1 MMFLKEM
8 MWTPWY
14 IPGTRWQFLRLV
26 TTAATAAAEAG
37 QGSVSLAPDLSFLYS
52 STVEY
57 RFAVRATRS
66 LLCFAVGCCL
76 LLVCDV

>member
-1 MMFLKEM
+1 MFLKEM

-37 QGSVSLAPDLSFLYS
+37 QGSVSLAPDLSFLSRVLWSIGLQYERHAHFC
-52 STVEY
+52 VLPW
-57 RFAVRATRS
+57 AVA
-66 LLCFAVGCCL
+66 CC
-76 LLVCDV
+76 